1 MKAKHKKQ
9 SSSKGTVLKT
19 KIGIAFALGVF
30 CVVFTALMGCSAQ
43 AEGDTSSNDP
53 SSSEVSTEINI
64 DEMDLDYTK
73 RDKDASYNESIA
85 THIVLTESSAAVSG
99 EGAAVEGS
107 TVTVSQAGTYVIS
120 GSLDEGQL
128 IVDASDE
135 DKVQL
140 VLAGVTIHN
149 EEGPAIYIK
158 NADKTFVTLAEGS
171 TNTLS
176 DGSEYVLEENSDEP
190 YATLFSKDDLTIN
203 GTGTLV
209 IQGNYRHGICS
220 KDDLVITGGNIQV
233 TASED
238 ALRGRD
244 CVKILDGTFNLES
257 GQDAI
262 KSNNDEDGTK
272 GFVSVDG
279 GTFTINA
286 GDDAVH
292 AESVLFVNNGTVN
305 VEACYEGYE
314 AEQIYINGANTHIV
328 ASDDALNAAARN
340 SSQGD
345 THAMEEGVLDTR
357 RGNQAD
363 AGRAGASG
371 GTVGGTAPSAS
382 AGDDVKGVDGDS
394 MQGGAMNGNNFSS
407 TTTIPQNVQPGEPGG
422 AAPNNSANTEA
433 QGGMNEAPEA
443 GNDASCLI
451 QINGG
456 YTVLDASGDGVDSNG
471 SVEITGGVLLV
482 SGPTSDGDGA
492 FDYDKSATISGGTVI
507 MVGSSGMAQSF
518 TSGTQAFAFANVS
531 GKAGD
536 SLAICDN
543 EGNVI
548 ASFTASK
555 SFATVLVSCPSF
567 TEGSE
572 YSLAMGG
579 TVSESNSDGYAT
591 SGLVSGGTESTI
603 SALTTSSSGMGG
615 SRKS

>member
-30 CVVFTALMGCSAQ
+30 CVVFAALMGCSAR
-43 AEGDTSSNDP
+43 AEGDTSSND
-53 SSSEVSTEINI
+53 SSSSVSTEINI

-128 IVDASDE
+128 IVDTSDE

-140 VLAGVTIHN
+140 VLVGVTIHN

-203 GTGTLV
+203 GSGTLV

-292 AESVLFVNNGTVN
+292 AESVLFVNNGTIN
-305 VEACYEGYE
+305 VEACSEGYE

-345 THAMEEGVLDTR
+345 SRAMEEGVLDI
-357 RGNQAD
+357 RGGSQAD
-363 AGRAGASG
+363 AGHAGASG

-382 AGDDVKGVDGDS
+382 ADDDVKGAAGDS

-407 TTTIPQNVQPGEPGG
+407 TTTIPQSVQPGEPGG
-422 AAPNNSANTEA
+422 TAPNNSANTEA

-518 TSGTQAFAFANVS
+518 TSGTQAFANVS

-572 YSLAMGG
+572 YSLVVSG
-579 TVSESNSDGYAT
+579 TVSESSSDGYAT

-603 SALTTSSSGMGG
+603 SALTTPSGGMGG

>member
-1 MKAKHKKQ
+1 MKAKHKRQ

-43 AEGDTSSNDP
+43 AEGDTSSND
-53 SSSEVSTEINI
+53 SSSSVSTEINI

-85 THIVLTESSAAVSG
+85 THIVLTESGAAVSG

-128 IVDASDE
+128 IVDTSDE

-149 EEGPAIYIK
+149 EVGPAIYIK

-171 TNTLS
+171 TNVLS

-220 KDDLVITGGNIQV
+220 KDDLVITGGTIQV

-292 AESVLFVNNGTVN
+292 AESVLFVKNGTVN

-328 ASDDALNAAARN
+328 ASDDALNAAARS

-345 THAMEEGVLDTR
+345 SRAMEEGVLDTR
-357 RGNQAD
+357 GGSQAD

-382 AGDDVKGVDGDS
+382 ADDDVKGAAGDS
-394 MQGGAMNGNNFSS
+394 MQGGAMSGNNFSS

-422 AAPNNSANTEA
+422 TAPNNSANTEA

-555 SFATVLVSCPSF
+555 SFATVLVSCPLF

-572 YSLAMGG
+572 YSLVVGG
-579 TVSESNSDGYAT
+579 AVSESNSDGYAT
-591 SGLVSGGTESTI
+591 SGLVSDGVVK
-603 SALTTSSSGMGG
+603 ALLVL
-615 SRKS
+615 

>member
-1 MKAKHKKQ
+1 MKAKHKRQ
-9 SSSKGTVLKT
+9 SSLKGTVLKT

-43 AEGDTSSNDP
+43 AEGDTSSND
-53 SSSEVSTEINI
+53 SGSSEVSTEINI

-73 RDKDASYNESIA
+73 RDKDASYNESTA
-85 THIVLTESSAAVSG
+85 THIVLTESGAAVSG
-99 EGAAVEGS
+99 EGAVAEGS

-128 IVDASDE
+128 IVDTSDE

-140 VLAGVTIHN
+140 VLVGVTIHN

-176 DGSEYVLEENSDEP
+176 DGSEYVLEENSDEL

-220 KDDLVITGGNIQV
+220 KDDLVITGGTIQV

-279 GTFTINA
+279 GTFTINV

-292 AESVLFVNNGTVN
+292 AESVLFVNNGTIN

-345 THAMEEGVLDTR
+345 SRAMEEGVLDTR
-357 RGNQAD
+357 GGSQAD
-363 AGRAGASG
+363 AGHTGAS
-371 GTVGGTAPSAS
+371 GGTAPSAS
-382 AGDDVKGVDGDS
+382 AGDDVKGVDSDS

-407 TTTIPQNVQPGEPGG
+407 TTTIPQNVQPGEPDG

-443 GNDASCLI
+443 GNDTSCLI

-482 SGPTSDGDGA
+482 SGPTNDGDGA

-518 TSGTQAFAFANVS
+518 TSGTQAFAFVNVS

-548 ASFTASK
+548 ASFTVSK

-567 TEGSE
+567 IEGSE
-572 YSLAMGG
+572 YSLVVGG
-579 TVSESNSDGYAT
+579 AVSESNSDGYAT

-603 SALTTSSSGMGG
+603 SALTTPSGGTGG

>member
-1 MKAKHKKQ
+1 
-9 SSSKGTVLKT
+9 
-19 KIGIAFALGVF
+19 
-30 CVVFTALMGCSAQ
+30 
-43 AEGDTSSNDP
+43 
-53 SSSEVSTEINI
+53 
-64 DEMDLDYTK
+64 MDLDYTK

-85 THIVLTESSAAVSG
+85 THIVLTESGAAVSG
-99 EGAAVEGS
+99 EGAVAEGS

-171 TNTLS
+171 TNVLS

-203 GTGTLV
+203 GTGALE
-209 IQGNYRHGICS
+209 IQGKYRHGICS
-220 KDDLVITGGNIQV
+220 KDDLVITGGTIQV

-292 AESVLFVNNGTVN
+292 AESVSFVNNGAIN

-328 ASDDALNAAARN
+328 ASDDALNASARN

-345 THAMEEGVLDTR
+345 SHTMEEGMLDAR
-357 RGNQAD
+357 GGNQAD
-363 AGRAGASG
+363 TGRAGASG
-371 GTVGGTAPSAS
+371 GTAGGTAPSAS
-382 AGDDVKGVDGDS
+382 ADDDVKGAAGDS
-394 MQGGAMNGNNFSS
+394 MQGGAMKGNNFSS

-422 AAPNNSANTEA
+422 TAPNNSANTEA

-456 YTVLDASGDGVDSNG
+456 YTVLDASGDGADSNG

-482 SGPTSDGDGA
+482 SGPTSDGNGA

-536 SLAICDN
+536 SLAVCDN

-572 YSLAMGG
+572 YSLVVGG
-579 TVSESNSDGYAT
+579 TVSESNSDGYTT

-603 SALTTSSSGMGG
+603 SALTTPSGKAGD

>member
-30 CVVFTALMGCSAQ
+30 CVVFVALMGCSAQ
-43 AEGDTSSNDP
+43 AEGDTSSNDS

-73 RDKDASYNESIA
+73 RDKDASYNESTA
-85 THIVLTESSAAVSG
+85 THIVLTESGAAVSG

-171 TNTLS
+171 TNALS

-203 GTGTLV
+203 GTGALV

-292 AESVLFVNNGTVN
+292 AESVLFVNNGTIN

-314 AEQIYINGANTHIV
+314 AEQIYINGASTHIV

-345 THAMEEGVLDTR
+345 SRAMEEGVLDTR
-357 RGNQAD
+357 GGSQAD
-363 AGRAGASG
+363 ARHAGAS
-371 GTVGGTAPSAS
+371 GGTAPSAS
-382 AGDDVKGVDGDS
+382 ADDDVKGAAGDS
-394 MQGGAMNGNNFSS
+394 MQGGAMKGNNFSS

-422 AAPNNSANTEA
+422 TAPNNSANTEA

-456 YTVLDASGDGVDSNG
+456 YTVLDASGDGADSNG

-482 SGPTSDGDGA
+482 SGPTNDGNGA

-536 SLAICDN
+536 SLAVCDN

-572 YSLAMGG
+572 YSLVVGG
-579 TVSESNSDGYAT
+579 TVSESNSDGYTT

-603 SALTTSSSGMGG
+603 SALTTPSGKAGD